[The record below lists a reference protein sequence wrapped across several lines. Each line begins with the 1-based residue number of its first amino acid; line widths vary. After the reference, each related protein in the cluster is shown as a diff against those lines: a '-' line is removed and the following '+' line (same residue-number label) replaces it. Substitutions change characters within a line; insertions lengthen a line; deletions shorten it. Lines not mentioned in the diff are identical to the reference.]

1 MNIHM
6 CIYIYTYVILYLRPY
21 RYTVFEMHFPDTRE
35 RPLSLKCFTIVLTT
49 PQMIFL
55 FCFPKKHY
63 NVGPPSYK
71 LAYRHHQ
78 DPSRLFKY
86 RYIYYKHY
94 IYKQICYKHTIDIL
108 NIIKHLQIST
118 TNHTQPS
125 CQPAQLP
132 SLGDFRRHPL
142 VPGRDHLDLPRRT
155 RQTEGITPA
164 RTVI

>member
-1 MNIHM
+1 MYLCIYIYVYISIHMYMNIHMYMYMYMYIYIHM
-6 CIYIYTYVILYLRPY
+6 CIYIYIYTYDILYLRPY

-94 IYKQICYKHTIDIL
+94 IYIYINRYATNIL
-108 NIIKHLQIST
+108 
-118 TNHTQPS
+118 
-125 CQPAQLP
+125 
-132 SLGDFRRHPL
+132 
-142 VPGRDHLDLPRRT
+142 
-155 RQTEGITPA
+155 
-164 RTVI
+164 